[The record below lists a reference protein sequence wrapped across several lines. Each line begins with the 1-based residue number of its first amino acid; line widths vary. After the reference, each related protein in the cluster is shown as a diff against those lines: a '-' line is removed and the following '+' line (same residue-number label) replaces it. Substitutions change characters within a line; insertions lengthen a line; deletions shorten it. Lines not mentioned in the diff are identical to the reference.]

1 MATDKQR
8 GDTGPGGERKAAP
21 PRRGDAAGATQN
33 NKVVKAQLHQ
43 LTVTFFC
50 DSICRRT
57 NDFLPLGTTRVVN
70 TSMEQRGKKMDRH
83 GRLHSPP
90 HLEFHIL
97 ACAWINE

>member
-57 NDFLPLGTTRVVN
+57 NDFLPSGTTRVVN
-70 TSMEQRGKKMDRH
+70 TSMEQRKKKWIDWQVAFPTAS
-83 GRLHSPP
+83 GIP
-90 HLEFHIL
+90 HFSL
-97 ACAWINE
+97 CVDQ